1 MSEFLAKELRNI
13 KGLTYIVSIPVNE
26 FKTIDELE
34 TFVKKAKEGSIGVV
48 MHYET
53 SNFHCGV
60 VVQIYDKS
68 TCTVN
73 EFLGR

>member
-1 MSEFLAKELRNI
+1 MSEFLDKELNSI
-13 KGLTYIVSIPVNE
+13 KGITYIVDIPINE

-34 TFVKKAKEGSIGVV
+34 SFVRKAKSEDIGVV

-60 VVQIYDKS
+60 VVQIYDKKS
-68 TCTVN
+68 CTVKDY
-73 EFLGR
+73 LDM